1 MQRLLFLC
9 VVILSSAAAPSQVER
24 PGFKEQVVDPNAG
37 VGYAVTV
44 ADINH
49 DGKTDIVVVT
59 ENPDQVVW
67 YENPSWTRRIIVEG
81 SPRLPVCIQPL
92 DVDDDGK
99 VELIDAKGLGC
110 EDVICADLNG
120 DGKVDI
126 IGVGRSTKNVKVY
139 WNEGKRR

>member
-9 VVILSSAAAPSQVER
+9 VVILSSAAAPSQEGRLV
-24 PGFKEQVVDPNAG
+24 FKEQVIDPDAG

-81 SPRLPVCIQPL
+81 FPKLPVCVQPL
-92 DVDDDGK
+92 DVNNDGLLDLFVANYLKWDVNNEPVCEIDGAHDDPDVRPWPG
-99 VELIDAKGLGC
+99 DA
-110 EDVICADLNG
+110 
-120 DGKVDI
+120 
-126 IGVGRSTKNVKVY
+126 
-139 WNEGKRR
+139 